1 MMRLAEL
8 TNMKPNEK
16 DDLINLVLLVGKKLV
31 ATWKHYRDYFTLED
45 QLIEQAKAGEVIDT
59 QSVQQISYSQ
69 DLYLEMDEFLVQ
81 FKSTLDYVVK
91 FPVPLVLNA
100 VSQLFASC
108 EAKFQEHLDA
118 RRLS

>member
-1 MMRLAEL
+1 MVWRFIDLFQDPTPNGLINLRHVQTMMRLAEL

-69 DLYLEMDEFLVQ
+69 DLYL
-81 FKSTLDYVVK
+81 
-91 FPVPLVLNA
+91 
-100 VSQLFASC
+100 
-108 EAKFQEHLDA
+108 
-118 RRLS
+118 